1 MQSTRANRENL
12 YDSREIVH
20 AFITLYV
27 HAQQSVEYHFQFS
40 IKSLIILVPTRSFER
55 RPPDY
60 LYASPLK
67 KNFQIILSLSL
78 SPSIKQRKNSTLL
91 PGPRENVRNSA
102 PRINYFKNA

>member
-55 RPPDY
+55 RP
-60 LYASPLK
+60 LTT
-67 KNFQIILSLSL
+67 FT
-78 SPSIKQRKNSTLL
+78 RLL
-91 PGPRENVRNSA
+91 
-102 PRINYFKNA
+102 